1 MRCPRL
7 RLTVPW
13 LGFRGADIQ
22 SLPYH
27 ILIEAGMFLD
37 RLSYGLRREMLLAV
51 VRLWR
56 SDGRRRGI

>member
-1 MRCPRL
+1 M
-7 RLTVPW
+7 PW
-13 LGFRGADIQ
+13 LGLRWADIQ